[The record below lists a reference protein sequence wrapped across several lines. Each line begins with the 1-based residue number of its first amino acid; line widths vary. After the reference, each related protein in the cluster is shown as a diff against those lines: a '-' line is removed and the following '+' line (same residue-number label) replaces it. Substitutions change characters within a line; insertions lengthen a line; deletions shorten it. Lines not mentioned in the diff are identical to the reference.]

1 MADIIDVAID
11 SAAAAERKLEEDSD
25 AVEAPVLQL
34 ITLAGKLLNSSGY
47 VWFGVTLGV
56 LYSLSNIN
64 AVDENATQLVV
75 IARVCFALV
84 FFLLSL
90 PLFSLRRVSAAEAG
104 LLVQLGVGS
113 VKVSAR
119 SAKRLKRWHAGVI
132 GIFFTP
138 LSPFL
143 NALLFYIIPMGIM
156 GKPYEDV
163 PMFNLEPGETSLT
176 AFQRA
181 EAWVQ
186 GLWNIF
192 VVPWSV
198 YIWYL
203 ALKEASVLVSDEV
216 TELRKKIYSTPVT
229 SAEWDSDIVP
239 AAMSL
244 IQRTLPALSRGF
256 GDGLLAIGV
265 GCWAS
270 SLGNFANFLDSEANG
285 LDDSGFYFSGVIAM
299 ACLPLVIA
307 SDVAGAS
314 SDCDAIFTTLNEKRQ
329 SSMLDAETDMKLQIM
344 ERVLRQENKGS
355 GIGFVVGHK
364 VVDRRTLGTILVG
377 MSGVLGTIVPVI
389 LALQPNARHV
399 GELPCSLSPTQV
411 SVIQGVLSES
421 SNNTCNFNQTLNEV
435 LAM

>member
-1 MADIIDVAID
+1 
-11 SAAAAERKLEEDSD
+11 
-25 AVEAPVLQL
+25 
-34 ITLAGKLLNSSGY
+34 
-47 VWFGVTLGV
+47 
-56 LYSLSNIN
+56 
-64 AVDENATQLVV
+64 
-75 IARVCFALV
+75 
-84 FFLLSL
+84 
-90 PLFSLRRVSAAEAG
+90 
-104 LLVQLGVGS
+104 
-113 VKVSAR
+113 
-119 SAKRLKRWHAGVI
+119 
-132 GIFFTP
+132 
-138 LSPFL
+138 
-143 NALLFYIIPMGIM
+143 
-156 GKPYEDV
+156 
-163 PMFNLEPGETSLT
+163 
-176 AFQRA
+176 
-181 EAWVQ
+181 
-186 GLWNIF
+186 
-192 VVPWSV
+192 
-198 YIWYL
+198 
-203 ALKEASVLVSDEV
+203 
-216 TELRKKIYSTPVT
+216 
-229 SAEWDSDIVP
+229 
-239 AAMSL
+239 
-244 IQRTLPALSRGF
+244 
-256 GDGLLAIGV
+256 
-265 GCWAS
+265 
-270 SLGNFANFLDSEANG
+270 